1 MLSPR
6 RTRLAF
12 IIVGTVA
19 LLVGPLGTAPSFA
32 DTKELVGTWSA
43 TITGGPGT
51 PPLPTWYGA
60 LVTFDRDGGLVATIT
75 DPLITTGHGAWLKT
89 GHRTFVVTI
98 LLRQFDAAGNFLGT
112 LRARA
117 TIVVN
122 REGDQFTGDPYSFEF
137 FDENGNPTSFA
148 GVGTAHGTRIV
159 VEP

>member
-1 MLSPR
+1 M
-6 RTRLAF
+6 TNQRLTLLALA
-12 IIVGTVA
+12 IVGTVA
-19 LLVGPLGTAPSFA
+19 LLLGPSGAAPSLA
-32 DTKELVGTWSA
+32 DSKELVGSWSV

-51 PPLPTWYGA
+51 PPLPTWYAA

-75 DPLITTGHGAWLKT
+75 DPLISTGHGTWLKT

-122 REGDQFTGDPYSFEF
+122 REGDQLTGDPYGFDF
-137 FDENGNPTSFA
+137 FDQNGNPTSFT